1 MFNCAELKPNF
12 FKPVKSHLIKATHPL
27 ERLNLDFK
35 GPLPSKS
42 GNTYILTID
51 EYSRYPF
58 TFDSSNIDT
67 STVITCLDQLFA
79 IFGMPNYIHSDRG
92 SSFMSKE
99 LKSYL
104 SDLGIATSRTT
115 SYNPQG
121 NGQCERYNGI
131 IWKTIELAL
140 RSQNLPILHWEVVMA
155 DALHSIRSLLCTAT
169 NETPHERMFSHQR
182 RSCSGPSIPSWL
194 TQPGKVYLKRH
205 VKRSKYEP
213 DVDLV
218 DLLEAN
224 SHYAHVRLPSGLETT
239 VSTRHLAPT
248 GGHSEIPAIN
258 DENSRTID
266 NTDESIEL
274 GVSVESEQ
282 CNRRTNSSE
291 DASSTNDTVCDRSMI
306 SPRRST

>member
-1 MFNCAELKPNF
+1 
-12 FKPVKSHLIKATHPL
+12 
-27 ERLNLDFK
+27 
-35 GPLPSKS
+35 
-42 GNTYILTID
+42 
-51 EYSRYPF
+51 
-58 TFDSSNIDT
+58 
-67 STVITCLDQLFA
+67 
-79 IFGMPNYIHSDRG
+79 
-92 SSFMSKE
+92 MSKE

-104 SDLGIATSRTT
+104 SDLGIATSRT

-140 RSQNLPILHWEVVMA
+140 RSQNLPIPHWEVVMLYIQY
-155 DALHSIRSLLCTAT
+155 ALSSAPPMKLHTTECSLIKR
-169 NETPHERMFSHQR
+169 H
-182 RSCSGPSIPSWL
+182 SCSGPSIPSWL
-194 TQPGKVYLKRH
+194 MQPGKVDLKRH

-248 GGHSEIPAIN
+248 GGHIEIPAIN
-258 DENSRTID
+258 DENSLTID
-266 NTDESIEL
+266 NTDESIKL

-282 CNRRTNSSE
+282 CNRQTNSSE
-291 DASSTNDTVCDRSMI
+291 DASSTNDTVCDTSMI
-306 SPRRST
+306 SPRRSMRIKHKPDKLNL